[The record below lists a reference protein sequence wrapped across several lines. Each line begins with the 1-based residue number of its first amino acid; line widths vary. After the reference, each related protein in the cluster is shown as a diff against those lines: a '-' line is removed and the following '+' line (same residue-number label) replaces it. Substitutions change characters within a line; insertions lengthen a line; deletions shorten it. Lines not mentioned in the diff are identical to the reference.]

1 MYCSSCGNQIA
12 EHLNYCNSCGARI
25 EKNPLIV
32 GNSSQRLLTAAAGSI
47 GVVGLICFVPL
58 LQTLLQSSLTQG
70 VMITILV
77 LYLATVFLMF
87 SVLIGHVWKHSGD
100 IRVKGRKPKEPDE
113 YMGPA
118 SLRNVATAQLE
129 SPREPAI
136 SVTEH
141 TTRTLDE
148 VPFARNS
155 GR

>member
-1 MYCSSCGNQIA
+1 M
-12 EHLNYCNSCGARI
+12 
-25 EKNPLIV
+25 KT
-32 GNSSQRLLTAAAGSI
+32 RLLTAA
-47 GVVGLICFVPL
+47 VGLPL
-58 LQTLLQSSLTQG
+58 LFAAIILPFWVPGTVWIFVGLAVLALAAGLFEFFSLTKKMELKADAG
-70 VMITILV
+70 LAYIGSAIFVFAFAVDAPSRAPELLV
-77 LYLATVFLMF
+77 LIAALFV
-87 SVLIGHVWKHSGD
+87 
-100 IRVKGRKPKEPDE
+100 
-113 YMGPA
+113 MGPA